1 MTQGQPNGHLM
12 SNPSTANS
20 QLPKSSSVH
29 QQPKSFG
36 WIRATYPSAIEFTQ
50 GPPGNRGLMI
60 VFGVIGLLT
69 LGPFGIWS
77 ATYGESPMSWS
88 DALFLVFPLLSF
100 LFLIF
105 AIRFELFRPS
115 DEPIIFDRKNRKV
128 HRISRDVQAGL
139 KGLFKPWP
147 IRFTSY
153 DWDLIDAQHDA
164 NTVTTGS
171 TVTRHHALVL
181 VIKDPRDHTL
191 CVDQFHVGNSFL
203 MGETMVA
210 PLWEHIR
217 RFMEEDGPH
226 LPPGE
231 ELADMRCPNT
241 WWQSMKAVFPR
252 MEGQSF
258 VVWLKDELPLALL
271 LLTLAPLTLPIYL
284 IWGTGNW
291 LSHKTALPVR
301 WPSGIQAA
309 MR

>member
-1 MTQGQPNGHLM
+1 M

-20 QLPKSSSVH
+20 PLPKSSRAH
-29 QQPKSFG
+29 AHPKAFG
-36 WIRATYPSAIEFTQ
+36 WIRATYPGAIEFTQ

-60 VFGVIGLLT
+60 VFGLIGLLT

-77 ATYGESPMSWS
+77 ATYGDAPMTWF
-88 DALFLVFPLLSF
+88 DALFLVFPLLA
-100 LFLIF
+100 LLLLIF

-128 HRISRDVQAGL
+128 HRISRDVHANL

-147 IRFTSY
+147 LRVATH
-153 DWDLIDAQHDA
+153 DWDLIEAQHDA
-164 NTVTTGS
+164 STLTTGS
-171 TVTRHHALVL
+171 TVTRHHALVM
-181 VIKDPRDHTL
+181 VVRDPRDHAL
-191 CVDQFHVGNSFL
+191 CVDQFHVGSSFL
-203 MGETMVA
+203 MGEAMVA

-231 ELADMRCPNT
+231 ELADMQAPSS

-252 MEGQSF
+252 SKGQSF
-258 VVWLKDELPLALL
+258 LDWLKEELPLALL
-271 LLTLAPLTLPIYL
+271 LLVLAPLTIPIYL

-291 LSHKTALPVR
+291 LSHQTARPVR
-301 WPSGIQAA
+301 WPSDIQAIVS
-309 MR
+309 